1 MSDKP
6 DLKPKIEGAATAPRE
21 WFVRMSNGSMF
32 GPINTKGLVHWA
44 CDGRI
49 MPDDEISPD
58 RINWRASRDLDELG
72 MDTMIERPDGTFMGP
87 FNAKAIDPLA
97 REGKIPPRSKRFHVS
112 ELETR
117 IASRPM
123 ALFSDEAWDKGKE
136 EPRAVNTAKAV
147 SLVEEDSEGRLR
159 AELEEQI
166 ETIRREAKDSIA
178 EYERTIETLEV
189 ERDELK
195 TKLAVAAKA
204 ASKTSEFS
212 HEFDALAAEC
222 AELKLE
228 FAEREAALKKSRASE
243 AVGKARVIEL
253 ESEMAELNSKRIE
266 TEAIQAR
273 SKAIASVPK
282 ADYDQVVA
290 DCAEL
295 KAKLDAADV
304 AAVRDRE
311 ALSRQQE
318 EAELRSQ
325 EMQEE
330 YNELLA
336 FSNERDVES
345 KDRIRKLETEL
356 QELHGAAKAQG
367 LVPLRRVEEAESRIS
382 EIIKERDAIKDVLAE
397 VGANAAIAGHPV
409 EGDIKIIKL
418 FAEGALE
425 MMRKT
430 LEQEKERNTVAR
442 AVSAE
447 MQNLIHSE
455 VERLERVLARDPG
468 ETSRSEQMEQ
478 RSERQISKL
487 QQELES
493 ARRHHQAD
501 MARAEANERAMEG
514 RCKALIQKETLLREK
529 LSRVEQRTAD
539 YDSLTS
545 QLRRKESSLLSA
557 EKEFEGARQQW
568 QIIEATLQHR
578 IDELENGAG
587 LLFDAKGQPRLP
599 ESEEPV
605 SSTDSK
611 GFRVEPWMR
620 KMKRS

>member
-1 MSDKP
+1 MSEKP
-6 DLKPKIEGAATAPRE
+6 EAKPKIEGSVTVPKE

-58 RINWRASRDLDELG
+58 RINWRASRELEELG
-72 MDTMIERPDGTFMGP
+72 MDMMIERPDGTFMGP
-87 FNAKAIDPLA
+87 FNSKAIDPLA

-112 ELETR
+112 ELEMR
-117 IASRPM
+117 IASRQLG
-123 ALFSDEAWDKGKE
+123 LFSDEVWDKGKE
-136 EPRAVNTAKAV
+136 APASVSMAKGV
-147 SLVEEDSEGRLR
+147 PPVDEDSDLR
-159 AELEEQI
+159 IRIELDEQI
-166 ETIRREAKDSIA
+166 ETIRREARDSIA

-189 ERDELK
+189 ERDDLK
-195 TKLAVAAKA
+195 TKLNAAVKAAAKV
-204 ASKTSEFS
+204 SEFS
-212 HEFDALAAEC
+212 QEFDSLAAEC

-228 FAEREAALKKSRASE
+228 AAEHEEAFKKSRDAE
-243 AVGKARVIEL
+243 ATSQARVDAL
-253 ESEMAELNSKRIE
+253 E
-266 TEAIQAR
+266 TEIAGLTSKLVETQALLATER
-273 SKAIASVPK
+273 AAGSVPK
-282 ADYDQVVA
+282 EEFEKLVA
-290 DCAEL
+290 DGAKL
-295 KAKLDAADV
+295 KAKLKAAE
-304 AAVRDRE
+304 AAGAQERE
-311 ALSRQQE
+311 ALMQQLEEANSKTSEIQE
-318 EAELRSQ
+318 EF
-325 EMQEE
+325 
-330 YNELLA
+330 NELLA
-336 FSNERDVES
+336 FSNDRDVES
-345 KDRIRKLETEL
+345 KERIRKLESELLEL
-356 QELHGAAKAQG
+356 QGAAKAQG

-382 EIIKERDAIKDVLAE
+382 EIIKERDAIKDLLAE
-397 VGANAAIAGHPV
+397 AGANAAIAGHPV
-409 EGDIKIIKL
+409 EGDIAIIKL

-430 LEQEKERNTVAR
+430 LEHEKERNTVAR
-442 AVSAE
+442 AASAE
-447 MQNLIHSE
+447 MQNMIHLE

-501 MARAEANERAMEG
+501 MARAEANEKAMEG
-514 RCKALIQKETLLREK
+514 RCKALVQKEALLREK

-545 QLRRKESSLLSA
+545 QLRRKESALLSA
-557 EKEFEGARQQW
+557 EKEFKGIRQQW

-587 LLFDAKGQPRLP
+587 LLFDEKGEPRLP
-599 ESEEPV
+599 ESDELA
-605 SSTDSK
+605 SSTDPK

-620 KMKRS
+620 RMKRS